1 MKRTNIDAI
10 LTMVKDYLDGNTP
23 YYLFEMDFPYEL
35 EQRWKKMRREDSE
48 YADMIYDYFI
58 ERGTDMAYA
67 LSDEKRLQLFRE
79 LYDDVLQGV
88 W

>member
-58 ERGTDMAYA
+58 ERGTDMAHA

>member
-48 YADMIYDYFI
+48 YADMIYDYFKDLRRKTQ
-58 ERGTDMAYA
+58 ERYCGFCAI
-67 LSDEKRLQLFRE
+67 
-79 LYDDVLQGV
+79 
-88 W
+88 